1 MTSTIAILG
10 ASGLVGHSIISELG
24 ASSEWRLALVGRDAT
39 RLSAAGRAAVDAGSA
54 PPFTLAI
61 GDDRDWAAI
70 LDRLPRPDVVL
81 NLVGPAT
88 DTAPPVLEWC
98 LRNRVH
104 YCDVANEL
112 DVFRSTLARD
122 DIARQAGM
130 SVVTGAGFGV
140 VATEAL
146 VLALRGR
153 RPPARSARVVAMPG
167 MATKGRNVAAS
178 AVEVLTAGGRA
189 YRGGTLT
196 PTRLGGAHW
205 CIPTPDGNYFGG
217 IGVAV
222 GDLESA
228 RRAAGADDVDAFSTE
243 VPVNAVVRAALP
255 AVVKAARWGVVRRAL
270 EYAVARTDSP
280 GPAAGQDQ
288 GYVSLSYAQLDWANG
303 ESRAGWLQMGDGYAF
318 SGRVAAAV
326 VRAQL
331 AGKMPPGAHT
341 PAAALGAQL
350 AFEAGAT
357 LVIHEANCTP
367 ARKVTK

>member
-1 MTSTIAILG
+1 MSSTIAILG

-24 ASSEWRLALVGRDAT
+24 TSDDRHLIFIGRDTA
-39 RLSAAGRAAVDAGSA
+39 RLNAAADAIAGAGAA
-54 PPFTLAI
+54 PPYTLAI

-70 LDRLPRPDVVL
+70 LDRVPRPDLVL

-88 DTAPPVLEWC
+88 DTAPRVLEWC

-112 DVFRSTLARD
+112 EAFRRTLARED
-122 DIARQAGM
+122 DARQAAV

-146 VLALRGR
+146 VLALRGDR
-153 RPPARSARVVAMPG
+153 LPARSARVVAMPG
-167 MATKGRNVAAS
+167 MTARGRNVAAS

-189 YRGGTLT
+189 YRGGVLEAIR
-196 PTRLGGAHW
+196 PGSAYWR
-205 CIPTPDGNYFGG
+205 IPTPSGNSVGG

-228 RRAAGADDVDAFSTE
+228 RRASGADDVDAFSTE
-243 VPVNAVVRAALP
+243 VPANAVVRAALP
-255 AVVKAARWGVVRRAL
+255 ALAKAARFGPVRRAL
-270 EYAVARTDSP
+270 EYGVALTDSP
-280 GPAAGQDQ
+280 GPVADQHQD
-288 GYVSLSYAQLDWANG
+288 YISLSYAQLGWANG

-318 SGRVAAAV
+318 SGKVAAAV

-331 AGKMPPGAHT
+331 AGAVPPGTHT
-341 PAAALGAQL
+341 PATVLGPEL
-350 AFEAGAT
+350 AFEAGAK
-357 LVIHEANCTP
+357 LVIDEAHSTSR
-367 ARKVTK
+367 RKAQR